1 MDTTTLSKILSDP
14 AIRSL
19 LNRMPDHVQDSFTDE
34 QLTHLK
40 VAIGARQ
47 WGNHTVDSRGVI
59 KFFKYRYYF
68 VLLAGRNKRRLS
80 EKEQKIASLSH
91 AIIISIFS
99 FVVITIFFLFVYLIK
114 SALGIDIFSDFS
126 FGVWSWFKE
135 VFK

>member
-114 SALGIDIFSDFS
+114 SALGIDVFSDYS
-126 FGVWSWFKE
+126 FGVWSWFKG

>member
-59 KFFKYRYYF
+59 KLLDSFK
-68 VLLAGRNKRRLS
+68 NKLS
-80 EKEQKIASLSH
+80 ICALYSFSKEKES
-91 AIIISIFS
+91 S
-99 FVVITIFFLFVYLIK
+99 FL
-114 SALGIDIFSDFS
+114 
-126 FGVWSWFKE
+126 
-135 VFK
+135 

>member
-1 MDTTTLSKILSDP
+1 MSKILSDP